1 MDEIIQQI
9 EALLLG
15 AVPTA
20 LLFIVLV
27 LAYQFLLQGP
37 LTRVLRERRARTQGA
52 VEDAEKAIA
61 TAETKA
67 TEYAERLHQA
77 RVEVY
82 KLREERVKQWSSE
95 RDSVLDAARQAALK
109 KVTEAV
115 AQIENEVA
123 EARKSI
129 QAAAP
134 ELAAQVVRAILPQTA
149 GGIR

>member
-1 MDEIIQQI
+1 
-9 EALLLG
+9 
-15 AVPTA
+15 
-20 LLFIVLV
+20 
-27 LAYQFLLQGP
+27 
-37 LTRVLRERRARTQGA
+37 
-52 VEDAEKAIA
+52 
-61 TAETKA
+61 
-67 TEYAERLHQA
+67 
-77 RVEVY
+77 
-82 KLREERVKQWSSE
+82 VKQWSSE

>member
-1 MDEIIQQI
+1 MDENIQQI

>member
-77 RVEVY
+77 RV
-82 KLREERVKQWSSE
+82 
-95 RDSVLDAARQAALK
+95 
-109 KVTEAV
+109 
-115 AQIENEVA
+115 
-123 EARKSI
+123 
-129 QAAAP
+129 
-134 ELAAQVVRAILPQTA
+134 
-149 GGIR
+149 